1 VSYVK
6 LTVKRPPGVSAAEGA
21 GLSVA
26 VGTTL
31 QALRS
36 IGAKFDDSSKGK
48 PTRRGHDGIGGVG
61 HYAVQLTKLSGPHR
75 VTTTCRRVTWSWRG
89 A

>member
-6 LTVKRPPGVSAAEGA
+6 LTVKRPPGVSAAEGT
-21 GLSVA
+21 GLPVA
-26 VGTTL
+26 VGATL

-61 HYAVQLTKLSGPHR
+61 LMKLSGPHR
-75 VTTTCRRVTWSWRG
+75 VTTTCRRVTWS
-89 A
+89 